1 VKNEEK
7 RTISPT
13 NRRGNVINSI
23 IYSFSYIDY
32 TLFKVKSYKIHFLS
46 LLLALKFL
54 QMKRLALVLLL
65 ISSVAFA
72 QRGYRDSN
80 RIGIG
85 AGISKLNIYTDNFS
99 ITPEQGWIGGLS
111 VRGNYYNNWQ
121 MSFGMFFTDNN
132 FSIPTR
138 KGFIQTQTNFKMSAV
153 QIYIVPS
160 YVAIEDH
167 LNLEFGPVLQVNGK
181 LTINKND
188 ETNVLVDQPG
198 LKAKDIVDVSKI
210 NANFYVGIN
219 GGFKNIR
226 ARIGYQ
232 YGLTNFFDNLKN
244 NDNVKMVGD
253 KMKGNIGLISGQITI
268 YL

>member
-1 VKNEEK
+1 MRKL
-7 RTISPT
+7 TF
-13 NRRGNVINSI
+13 I
-23 IYSFSYIDY
+23 I
-32 TLFKVKSYKIHFLS
+32 
-46 LLLALKFL
+46 
-54 QMKRLALVLLL
+54 LL
-65 ISSVAFA
+65 ISTVAIA

-85 AGISKLNIYTDNFS
+85 AGITKLNIYTSNFT
-99 ITPEQGWIGGLS
+99 ITPELGWIGGFS

-121 MSFGMFFTDNN
+121 MSFGMFFTDSN
-132 FSIPTR
+132 FSIPTI
-138 KGFIQTQTNFKMSAV
+138 KGLQHTQTNFKMSAV

-181 LTINKND
+181 LSINKED
-188 ETNVLVDQPG
+188 ETNVLVDQPS
-198 LKAKDIVDVSKI
+198 LIAKDIVDVTKI
-210 NANFYVGIN
+210 NANFYIGVN

-232 YGLTNFFDNLKN
+232 YGLTNFFGSLKN
-244 NDNVKMVGD
+244 NENVKLSGE
-253 KMKGNIGLISGQITI
+253 KFKGNIGLMSAQITF

>member
-1 VKNEEK
+1 M
-7 RTISPT
+7 IST
-13 NRRGNVINSI
+13 V
-23 IYSFSYIDY
+23 
-32 TLFKVKSYKIHFLS
+32 T
-46 LLLALKFL
+46 
-54 QMKRLALVLLL
+54 
-65 ISSVAFA
+65 FA
-72 QRGYRDSN
+72 QSGFRDSN

-85 AGISKLNIYTDNFS
+85 AGLTQLNIFTDNFTV
-99 ITPEQGWIGGLS
+99 TPESGWIGGLS

-121 MSFGMFFTDNN
+121 MSFGMFFTDSN
-132 FSIPTR
+132 FSIPTL
-138 KGFIQTQTNFKMSAV
+138 KGLQQTQTNFKMSAV

-181 LTINKND
+181 LGIDKDD
-188 ETNVLVDQPG
+188 ENNLLLDQPG
-198 LKAKDIVDVSKI
+198 LIAKDILDVSKF

-219 GGFKNIR
+219 GGIKNVR

-232 YGLTNFFDNLKN
+232 YGLTNFFGNLKN
-244 NDNVKMVGD
+244 NDNVKLLGE